1 MTGYSVFKK
10 VYDMEPFRMD
20 CIRLNIM
27 QKRKPMKKICLLIF
41 MVGTLSAQNS
51 ILKQFSDQFAD
62 IAEKANPT
70 VVTILTEKK
79 VDLSRLHGQLPQ
91 DNDFFKFFAPRMPR
105 QREYKSTALGSGVIV
120 NSRKGYVITNNH
132 VVDDM
137 DEITVRLLDKTE
149 YKATVVGRDPK
160 SDLAV
165 LQIDARGLTDL
176 DFGNSDKLRVGEWV
190 IAVGSPFSA
199 NLSHTVTA
207 GIVSAKGR
215 GNIIQGDVYED
226 FIQTDAAINPGNSG
240 GALLNSAG
248 DLIGINTAI
257 YTNSFDRSNKGV
269 GFAIPSNMVKRV
281 MADLIEHGKVLRSW
295 IGVQIQPLDNASAS
309 AMGLKSPDGAL
320 VSDVVKDGPAKKAGL
335 KTGDVIIEFN
345 HVQVKNVDHLR
356 NTVSASKPNK
366 RYDLIVIRDSR
377 KKTLKVTLEEMP
389 GDDALATVSRPPA
402 QTNELGIQV
411 SSLSQSVIREYDI
424 SKGEEGVIVIA
435 VVEGSIAAEAG
446 IRIGDLITRVGT
458 KKCNS
463 PRGFAALIKETQK
476 KNMIML
482 HMKRDGVARYMTL
495 ELDD

>member
-1 MTGYSVFKK
+1 MNGYSVFKK
-10 VYDMEPFRMD
+10 AYDMEPSTTD
-20 CIRLNIM
+20 CIRMNIM
-27 QKRKPMKKICLLIF
+27 KQRNPMKKIIFLILL
-41 MVGTLSAQNS
+41 VGSISGQNS

-62 IAEKANPT
+62 IAEKANPA

-79 VDLSRLHGQLPQ
+79 VDLGQLHGQLPQ

-149 YKATVVGRDPK
+149 YNATVVGRDPK

-207 GIVSAKGR
+207 GIVSAKSR

-269 GFAIPSNMVKRV
+269 GFAIPSNMVKQV
-281 MADLIEHGKVLRSW
+281 MADLIQHGKVLRSW
-295 IGVQIQPLDNASAS
+295 IGVQIQPLNDSSAR

-366 RYDLIVIRDSR
+366 RYDLIVIRDGR

-476 KNMIML
+476 KNMVML

>member
-1 MTGYSVFKK
+1 
-10 VYDMEPFRMD
+10 
-20 CIRLNIM
+20 
-27 QKRKPMKKICLLIF
+27 MKKIIF
-41 MVGTLSAQNS
+41 MIILVGSISGQNS

-62 IAEKANPT
+62 IAEKANPA

-79 VDLSRLHGQLPQ
+79 VDLGQLHGQLPQ

-269 GFAIPSNMVKRV
+269 GFAIPSNMVKQV
-281 MADLIEHGKVLRSW
+281 MADLIQHGKVLRSW
-295 IGVQIQPLDNASAS
+295 IGVQIQPLNDSSAR

-320 VSDVVKDGPAKKAGL
+320 VSDVVKDGPAKKAGV

-345 HVQVKNVDHLR
+345 DVQVKNVDHLR

-366 RYDLIVIRDSR
+366 RYDLIVIRDGR

-476 KNMIML
+476 KNMVML

>member
-1 MTGYSVFKK
+1 
-10 VYDMEPFRMD
+10 
-20 CIRLNIM
+20 
-27 QKRKPMKKICLLIF
+27 
-41 MVGTLSAQNS
+41 
-51 ILKQFSDQFAD
+51 
-62 IAEKANPT
+62 
-70 VVTILTEKK
+70 
-79 VDLSRLHGQLPQ
+79 
-91 DNDFFKFFAPRMPR
+91 
-105 QREYKSTALGSGVIV
+105 
-120 NSRKGYVITNNH
+120 
-132 VVDDM
+132 
-137 DEITVRLLDKTE
+137 
-149 YKATVVGRDPK
+149 K

-281 MADLIEHGKVLRSW
+281 MADLIQHGKVLRSW
-295 IGVQIQPLDNASAS
+295 IGVQIQPLNDSSAR

-366 RYDLIVIRDSR
+366 RYDLIVIRDGR

-463 PRGFAALIKETQK
+463 PQGFAALIKETQK
-476 KNMIML
+476 KNMVML

>member
-1 MTGYSVFKK
+1 
-10 VYDMEPFRMD
+10 MEPSRTD
-20 CIRLNIM
+20 CIRMNIM
-27 QKRKPMKKICLLIF
+27 KQRNPMKKIIF
-41 MVGTLSAQNS
+41 MILLVGSISGQNS
-51 ILKQFSDQFAD
+51 ILKQFSDAFAD
-62 IAEKANPT
+62 IAEKANPA

-79 VDLSRLHGQLPQ
+79 VDLSQLHGQLPQ

-281 MADLIEHGKVLRSW
+281 MADLIQHGKVLRSW
-295 IGVQIQPLDNASAS
+295 IGVQIQPLNDSSAR

-366 RYDLIVIRDSR
+366 RYDLIVIRDGR

-476 KNMIML
+476 KNMVML

>member
-1 MTGYSVFKK
+1 
-10 VYDMEPFRMD
+10 
-20 CIRLNIM
+20 
-27 QKRKPMKKICLLIF
+27 

-309 AMGLKSPDGAL
+309 AMGLKSPNGAL

>member
-1 MTGYSVFKK
+1 
-10 VYDMEPFRMD
+10 
-20 CIRLNIM
+20 
-27 QKRKPMKKICLLIF
+27 MKKICLLIF

-165 LQIDARGLTDL
+165 LQIDARRLTDL

>member
-1 MTGYSVFKK
+1 
-10 VYDMEPFRMD
+10 MD

-309 AMGLKSPDGAL
+309 AMGLKSPNGAL

>member
-1 MTGYSVFKK
+1 
-10 VYDMEPFRMD
+10 MD

>member
-1 MTGYSVFKK
+1 
-10 VYDMEPFRMD
+10 
-20 CIRLNIM
+20 
-27 QKRKPMKKICLLIF
+27 MKKICLLIF

-207 GIVSAKGR
+207 GIVSAKGK

>member
-1 MTGYSVFKK
+1 
-10 VYDMEPFRMD
+10 MEPSTTD
-20 CIRLNIM
+20 CIRMNIM
-27 QKRKPMKKICLLIF
+27 KQRNPMKKIIF
-41 MVGTLSAQNS
+41 MILLVGSISGQNS

-62 IAEKANPT
+62 IAEKANPA

-79 VDLSRLHGQLPQ
+79 VDLGQLHGQLPQ

-207 GIVSAKGR
+207 GIVSAKSR

-240 GALLNSAG
+240 GALLNSSG
-248 DLIGINTAI
+248 DLVGINTAI

-269 GFAIPSNMVKRV
+269 GFAIPSNMVKQV
-281 MADLIEHGKVLRSW
+281 MADLIQHGKVLRSW
-295 IGVQIQPLDNASAS
+295 IGVQIQPLNDSSAR

-345 HVQVKNVDHLR
+345 DVKVKNVDHLR

-366 RYDLIVIRDSR
+366 RYDLIVIRDGR

-476 KNMIML
+476 KNMVML

-495 ELDD
+495 ELND

>member
-1 MTGYSVFKK
+1 
-10 VYDMEPFRMD
+10 MEPSTTD
-20 CIRLNIM
+20 CIRMNIM
-27 QKRKPMKKICLLIF
+27 KQRNPMKKIIFLILL
-41 MVGTLSAQNS
+41 VGSISGQNS

-62 IAEKANPT
+62 IAEKANPA

-79 VDLSRLHGQLPQ
+79 VDLSQIHGQLPQ

-207 GIVSAKGR
+207 GIVSAKSR

-240 GALLNSAG
+240 GALLNSSG
-248 DLIGINTAI
+248 DLVGINTAI

-269 GFAIPSNMVKRV
+269 GFAIPSNMVKQV
-281 MADLIEHGKVLRSW
+281 MADLIQHGKVLRSW
-295 IGVQIQPLDNASAS
+295 IGVQIQPLNDSSAR

-366 RYDLIVIRDSR
+366 RYDLIVIRDGR

-476 KNMIML
+476 KNMVML

>member
-1 MTGYSVFKK
+1 
-10 VYDMEPFRMD
+10 MEPSTTD
-20 CIRLNIM
+20 CIRMNIM
-27 QKRKPMKKICLLIF
+27 KQRNPMKKIIF
-41 MVGTLSAQNS
+41 MILLVGSISGQNS
-51 ILKQFSDQFAD
+51 ILKQFSDAFAD
-62 IAEKANPT
+62 IAEKANPA

-79 VDLSRLHGQLPQ
+79 VDLGQLHGQLPQ

-132 VVDDM
+132 VVADM

-269 GFAIPSNMVKRV
+269 GFAIPSNMVKQV
-281 MADLIEHGKVLRSW
+281 MADLIQHGKVLRSW
-295 IGVQIQPLDNASAS
+295 IGVQIQPLNDSSAR

-366 RYDLIVIRDSR
+366 RYDLIVIRDGR

-476 KNMIML
+476 KNMVML